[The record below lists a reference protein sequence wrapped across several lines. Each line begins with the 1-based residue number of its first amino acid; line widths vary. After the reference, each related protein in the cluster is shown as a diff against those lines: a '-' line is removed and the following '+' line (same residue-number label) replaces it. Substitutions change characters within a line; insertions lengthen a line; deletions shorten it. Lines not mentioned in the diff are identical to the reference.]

1 MEQETKKN
9 VEQEKG
15 VITEQDGDMK
25 QPQETEDTPPSFR
38 KKIGNT
44 TYIVTAHFSKT
55 SKQTMSD
62 IICRMIK
69 LDIERRNY

>member
-1 MEQETKKN
+1 MEKETDKKMEQEKEVTT
-9 VEQEKG
+9 G
-15 VITEQDGDMK
+15 LDGDRE
-25 QPQETEDTPPSFR
+25 QPQETEDTPPTFR

-44 TYIVTAHFSKT
+44 TYIVTAHFSET

-69 LDIERRNY
+69 RDIESGNY

>member
-1 MEQETKKN
+1 MEKETDKKMEQEREVATSFN
-9 VEQEKG
+9 G
-15 VITEQDGDMK
+15 GTE
-25 QPQETEDTPPSFR
+25 QPQETEDTPPTFR

-44 TYIVTAHFSKT
+44 TYIVTAHFSET

-69 LDIERRNY
+69 RDIESGNY